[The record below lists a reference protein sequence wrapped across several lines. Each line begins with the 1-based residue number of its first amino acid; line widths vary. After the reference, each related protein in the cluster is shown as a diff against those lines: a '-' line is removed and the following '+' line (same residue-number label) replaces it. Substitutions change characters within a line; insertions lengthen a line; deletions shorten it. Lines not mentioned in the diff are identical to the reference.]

1 MTARMRAHGAQAQE
15 RDKHMVV
22 QAIRSAL
29 FYVLF
34 IGQTVL
40 VAVTIGTIALVTG
53 GRTIL
58 SWNIA
63 KYWCRSNLSMLR
75 WIAGVRT
82 KVTGAENIPEGGCI
96 IAAKHQSDWDVF
108 AIFPHTGRP
117 AYIVKKELMRIPFF
131 GWAARSLD
139 CIEVDRKKG
148 AEAIPSMMRQAHA
161 AIERGC
167 RIVIFPE
174 GTRKAPLAPAEYRQG
189 IGRLYAELNVPVV
202 PVALNS
208 GLFWG
213 RNSLVIWPGTA
224 EAKFLAPIEPG
235 LAPNVFQERLKAAI
249 ETESDDLILGAIDRG
264 ISRSIDD
271 RLRSAIDARKG
282 SRSKAS

>member
-1 MTARMRAHGAQAQE
+1 MI
-15 RDKHMVV
+15 V

-34 IGQTVL
+34 IGQTVF
-40 VAVTIGTIALVTG
+40 VAIILGTLALIA
-53 GRTIL
+53 GRTTVGWEL
-58 SWNIA
+58 A
-63 KYWCRSNLSMLR
+63 KYWCRSSLFLVR
-75 WIAGVRT
+75 WVAGVRT
-82 KVTGAENIPEGGCI
+82 QVTGMENIPPGGCI

-108 AIFPHTGRP
+108 AIFPHSVRP
-117 AYIVKKELMRIPFF
+117 AYIVKKELMRIPFW

-148 AEAIPSMMRQAHA
+148 AQAIPEMMRQAHA

-174 GTRKAPLAPAEYRQG
+174 GTRKAPLAPADYKYG
-189 IGRLYAELNVPVV
+189 IARLYAELNVPVV

-213 RNSLVIWPGTA
+213 RNSPVIWPGLAQA
-224 EAKFLAPIEPG
+224 EFLPPIEAG
-235 LAPNVFQERLKAAI
+235 LAPDVFLDRLKKAI
-249 ETESDDLILGAIDRG
+249 ETESDDLILGAVDKGLSRPIDAK
-264 ISRSIDD
+264 
-271 RLRSAIDARKG
+271 LRAAIDARKQ
-282 SRSKAS
+282 SRATVS